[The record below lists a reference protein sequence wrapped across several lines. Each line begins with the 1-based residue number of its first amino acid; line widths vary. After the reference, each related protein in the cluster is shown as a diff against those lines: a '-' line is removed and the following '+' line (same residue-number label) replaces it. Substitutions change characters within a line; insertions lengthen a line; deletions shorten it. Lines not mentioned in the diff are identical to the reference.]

1 MTGPSARASNP
12 GMHTQSWRREK
23 SRGKDSLDL
32 GKSTHR
38 LQRLSPSTKV
48 GLGIPG
54 EEASGTAL
62 GVTAP
67 NSGRQSGCNSWDIG
81 LAMMA

>member
-1 MTGPSARASNP
+1 
-12 GMHTQSWRREK
+12 MHTQSWRLEK
-23 SRGKDSLDL
+23 SKGNDSLDL
-32 GKSTHR
+32 GKSTHI
-38 LQRLSPSTKV
+38 LLTLFPSSEV
-48 GLGIPG
+48 SLGIPG

-67 NSGRQSGCNSWDIG
+67 DSGRQSGCNSWDIG